1 MKQVAGWIDRLRNAI
16 GVVYREAVKFG
27 AVGAFAFVVDIYV
40 FNVLRLGWFPLTD
53 PPLAHKVVL
62 CKIISTAVAT
72 VVAWAGNRWWTFRH
86 RRQAAA
92 AREFLLFVIMNV
104 GGMAIAAL
112 CLAVSHYVFGLK
124 SPLADNIA
132 ANGFGLVL
140 GTLFRFWAYRTLVFT
155 ELKDTLGV
163 PEESTESAVVTPLI
177 DAVEGHGPHHAPL
190 PPGHP
195 ARANGRVNAV
205 NGLNGHD
212 GHRHDL
218 DRPVPPAEQPR
229 PEPQL

>member
-1 MKQVAGWIDRLRNAI
+1 MKQVAGWITRLRSAI
-16 GVVYREAVKFG
+16 GIVYREAVKFG

-40 FNVLRLGWFPLTD
+40 FNLLRLGWWPLTE

-62 CKIISTAVAT
+62 CKVISVAVAT

-92 AREFLLFVIMNV
+92 AREFLLFVVMNI
-104 GGMAIAAL
+104 GGMMIAAL
-112 CLAVSHYVFGLK
+112 CLAVSHYVFGFT

-163 PEESTESAVVTPLI
+163 PEESTEAAVVSPLI
-177 DAVEGHGPHHAPL
+177 DAVEGHEPVAL
-190 PPGHP
+190 ATNTP
-195 ARANGRVNAV
+195 ARANGHRPDPRP
-205 NGLNGHD
+205 LNGHD
-212 GHRHDL
+212 VTGL
-218 DRPVPPAEQPR
+218 DSPAGEQHGR
-229 PEPQL
+229 S